1 METNI
6 IKVNNLSK
14 SFDVSSKLPGLK
26 GTIKHFFKR
35 ETTSIKVIKNI
46 SFKIQKGEIIGFLGA
61 NGAGKTTIL
70 KMLCGLIH
78 PSEGDLSVSGY
89 LPYKRKVNFL
99 KNITLIMGQ
108 KQQLI
113 WDLPPI
119 ESFYLNAAIYDIEK
133 VEAKRR
139 IKRLSDMLEIKEELY
154 MPVRKLSLGQRMK
167 AELLAAL
174 IHEPSILFLDEP
186 TLGLDI
192 NAQSNLRKFL
202 QIYNKETD
210 ATICLTS
217 HYMKDITY
225 LCKRVI
231 CVHDGSITY
240 DGKLDKLLKKFSPVK
255 DIIII
260 CRTDKDAR
268 ELSNSGLIIKNR
280 NKKEITLTINKD
292 AIKSTLKEI
301 LNKFDIEDL
310 YINEPPVDEIVGK
323 ILVNKKL

>member
-1 METNI
+1 
-6 IKVNNLSK
+6 
-14 SFDVSSKLPGLK
+14 
-26 GTIKHFFKR
+26 
-35 ETTSIKVIKNI
+35 
-46 SFKIQKGEIIGFLGA
+46 
-61 NGAGKTTIL
+61 
-70 KMLCGLIH
+70 
-78 PSEGDLSVSGY
+78 
-89 LPYKRKVNFL
+89 
-99 KNITLIMGQ
+99 
-108 KQQLI
+108 
-113 WDLPPI
+113 
-119 ESFYLNAAIYDIEK
+119 
-133 VEAKRR
+133 
-139 IKRLSDMLEIKEELY
+139 
-154 MPVRKLSLGQRMK
+154 
-167 AELLAAL
+167 
-174 IHEPSILFLDEP
+174 
-186 TLGLDI
+186 
-192 NAQSNLRKFL
+192 
-202 QIYNKETD
+202 
-210 ATICLTS
+210 
-217 HYMKDITY
+217 MKDITY